1 MSPNDLQR
9 LLPRHFKI
17 IELALDG
24 NDRQTIAQVLEISPQ
39 TVSNVLN
46 TPLVQD
52 ELSKRRANVTKKV
65 DEGRVAVAMEARRVI
80 EDSAVQAALVHKEI
94 VTKTIV
100 DDSGSEV
107 PFYPAPVRQ
116 SSAEAILDRIF
127 ERNGQQ
133 KGVTVIEIDSLNL
146 LNVALSESEG
156 LRKEPPVTI
165 LDVSEEK
172 EPISVPNGA

>member
-1 MSPNDLQR
+1 LSPNDLQR

-100 DDSGSEV
+100 DDSGC
-107 PFYPAPVRQ
+107 A
-116 SSAEAILDRIF
+116 
-127 ERNGQQ
+127 
-133 KGVTVIEIDSLNL
+133 
-146 LNVALSESEG
+146 
-156 LRKEPPVTI
+156 TI
-165 LDVSEEK
+165 LRRGHPGSHF
-172 EPISVPNGA
+172 

>member
-1 MSPNDLQR
+1 
-9 LLPRHFKI
+9 
-17 IELALDG
+17 
-24 NDRQTIAQVLEISPQ
+24 
-39 TVSNVLN
+39 
-46 TPLVQD
+46 
-52 ELSKRRANVTKKV
+52 
-65 DEGRVAVAMEARRVI
+65 
-80 EDSAVQAALVHKEI
+80 
-94 VTKTIV
+94 
-100 DDSGSEV
+100 
-107 PFYPAPVRQ
+107 VRQ

-156 LRKEPPVTI
+156 LRKELPVTI